1 MRDVLSETIEDYV
14 SAVTL
19 LTECYRGEARKELE
33 GESLE
38 DIESL
43 FEETIR
49 TARMK
54 GKDLVHFR
62 EFYIFQLP
70 KEELK

>member
-1 MRDVLSETIEDYV
+1 MKDVLSETIEDYI

-43 FEETIR
+43 FEETVR
-49 TARMK
+49 TARRK

-70 KEELK
+70 KEEPK